1 MFNIAK
7 AFSFKKEKKCISNLA
22 GVIKLVILV
31 AVMNMLHFDDKLIT
45 SFTLSNTCDSRKTNQ
60 TYFSFF
66 SFWLVISFF
75 WIIFL
80 GGSGGIGIM
89 NKALKIM
96 NKASKIINKALI
108 DTRIE
113 RRNNNFIL
121 WASFASNL
129 KDISI
134 LK

>member
-1 MFNIAK
+1 
-7 AFSFKKEKKCISNLA
+7 
-22 GVIKLVILV
+22 
-31 AVMNMLHFDDKLIT
+31 
-45 SFTLSNTCDSRKTNQ
+45 
-60 TYFSFF
+60 
-66 SFWLVISFF
+66 
-75 WIIFL
+75 
-80 GGSGGIGIM
+80 
-89 NKALKIM
+89 M